1 MIEGLEDLGN
11 ILGRT
16 KAIVSSAIVFMVRWI
31 WAKWKQ
37 PISFYLTGSTVTH
50 SLLQELVQETI
61 RSVLST
67 GLNPLGV
74 VCDQGPNNR
83 ACLSRLGVSSDHP
96 YFHLDGRR
104 YLVLYDPPHL
114 LKNNRNN
121 LKNSRVVFMEVKEVK
136 WDHIKDFH
144 VQDTKLSVR
153 LVRKLKKKYIELP
166 GFKNMSVRLAARTLS
181 RSVCLMHSIVHL

>member
-16 KAIVSSAIVFMVRWI
+16 KATVSSAIVFMVRGI
-31 WAKWKQ
+31 RAKWKQ
-37 PISFYLTGSTVTH
+37 PISFYLTVTH
-50 SLLQELVQETI
+50 GILQELIQETI

-104 YLVLYDPPHL
+104 CLVFYDPPHL

-121 LKNSRVVFMEVKEVK
+121 LKNR
-136 WDHIKDFH
+136 
-144 VQDTKLSVR
+144 
-153 LVRKLKKKYIELP
+153 
-166 GFKNMSVRLAARTLS
+166 GG
-181 RSVCLMHSIVHL
+181 CLWRERQ